1 MKGHII
7 TSGKLFEASKRR
19 INEQLMYNKLIV
31 ILHNNVI
38 TFSLVFFELFYRLQW

>member
-1 MKGHII
+1 M

-38 TFSLVFFELFYRLQW
+38 TFSLLVFFELFYRRQWQA